1 MQAGYEKEMQDEKKE
16 RLSAVE
22 TALLGVGVMA
32 VHAEGL
38 EEGKHVLRVGG
49 QVRLRLGKGGA
60 YRQEDE
66 GHEAQAARRPIAEP
80 MQCPDGHGNEL

>member
-1 MQAGYEKEMQDEKKE
+1 MQDEKKE
-16 RLSAVE
+16 RLSAVAVVE
-22 TALLGVGVMA
+22 AAFLGVRVMT
-32 VHAEGL
+32 VHAVGI
-38 EEGKHVLRVGG
+38 EEGEHVLLVGG

-80 MQCPDGHGNEL
+80 MQFPDGHGNEL